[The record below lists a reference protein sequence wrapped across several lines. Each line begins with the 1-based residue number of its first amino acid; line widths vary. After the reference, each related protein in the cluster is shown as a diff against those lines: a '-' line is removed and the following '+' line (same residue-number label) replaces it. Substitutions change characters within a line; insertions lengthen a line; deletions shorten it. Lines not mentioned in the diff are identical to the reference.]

1 MKRSVILAVAILLSL
16 CGNGQN
22 TQQASDSIKLVN
34 LNKTLNAA
42 TIVGGMAFAFQAIG
56 IGFAAGAVVTE
67 EGIFGPLSVTAIIGS
82 GGNGMEITHAKL
94 VKSIYVQIEKL
105 SFIQEDSTIRA
116 RMLSNMRTA
125 GILAKIQF
133 FAPFMAMAAG
143 GLAYLVSGLEQNA
156 FSITLLTLY
165 SVGICTFIPE
175 IMLIKNTRRD
185 LKECQQ
191 RLTLGRTGF
200 GFGISYKF

>member
-1 MKRSVILAVAILLSL
+1 MKRSVILVVAIVLSL
-16 CGNGQN
+16 CGKGQN
-22 TQQASDSIKLVN
+22 TQQASDSITLAN

-42 TIVGGMAFAFQAIG
+42 TIVGGIAFAFQATG

-67 EGIFGPLSVTAIIGS
+67 GGILGPLSVTAIIGS
-82 GGNGMEITHAKL
+82 GGNGMEITNAKL
-94 VKSIYVQIEKL
+94 VKSAYVQIEEL

-125 GILAKIQF
+125 RKLAKIQF

-143 GLAYLVSGLEQNA
+143 GLAYLVLGGEQNA
-156 FSITLLTLY
+156 FYITTLTLY
-165 SVGICTFIPE
+165 SVGFCMFIPE

-185 LKECQQ
+185 LQECQQ
-191 RLTLGRTGF
+191 RLALGRTSL